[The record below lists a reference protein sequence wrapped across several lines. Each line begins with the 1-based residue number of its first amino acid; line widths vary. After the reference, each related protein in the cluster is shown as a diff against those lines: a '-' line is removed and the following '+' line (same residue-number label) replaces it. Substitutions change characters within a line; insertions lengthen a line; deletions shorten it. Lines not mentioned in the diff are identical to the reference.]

1 MFESRL
7 RSPDYSDTMRAMLA
21 ALAGD
26 AVSDATRHTIEAHAA
41 QAPADVVLGVY
52 DFLLRTSD
60 DELLAMAQ
68 GLMDKISEP
77 YLLIHGAEPSP
88 EYTEWV
94 TTHLRSV
101 TIEVWPESGHFLH
114 LADPQRFVR
123 RVLRLHLCRSAIAI
137 TP

>member
-7 RSPDYSDTMRAMLA
+7 RSPDCSDTIGAMLA
-21 ALAGD
+21 TLAGD

-68 GLMDKISEP
+68 GLMDKIRRAVP
-77 YLLIHGAEPSP
+77 ADPRCRTLAGVHG
-88 EYTEWV
+88 V
-94 TTHLRSV
+94 GGRSAFRGV

-114 LADPQRFVR
+114 LADPERFVR
-123 RVLRLHLCRSAIAI
+123 RVLRLHL
-137 TP
+137 